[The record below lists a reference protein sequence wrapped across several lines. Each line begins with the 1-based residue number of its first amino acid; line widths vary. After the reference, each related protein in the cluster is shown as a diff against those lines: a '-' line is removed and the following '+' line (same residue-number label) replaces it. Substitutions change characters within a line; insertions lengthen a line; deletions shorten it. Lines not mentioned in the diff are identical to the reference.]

1 MNKLTRL
8 YSCSRK
14 AFLVLIFFLSPIFTS
29 SLMAAEQPL
38 PSLDQRKV
46 ITIRGHE
53 LPSLLGNP
61 IKQYSLEA
69 VKDGVLKPIPFQIDE
84 YNIEHEL
91 YFEALKVPIDGQQG
105 IVDNNDELLFFYSDA
120 GPRKTAFMVASGQ
133 IISEIKLT
141 NREGM
146 ERYAY
151 VVANSK
157 LSSDVFHVRYSSELG
172 RLETDYFSV
181 TVNPKNALYWDD
193 FQYFSY
199 NGEGDSPLD
208 TMKLRITT
216 GVVTPFPRFTF
227 NNKNLVAKPI
237 GENIGPIRA
246 TAMFKVTAKY
256 FYIPVISAYVQAHY
270 LPNGFEY
277 SCRVKIPPLRR
288 SLLTKPIVSLSFDG
302 NRLMGAEIKTA
313 LQQDRTGIVDGV
325 ISQDEKAMIDGGVDE
340 ENNWFWI
347 TTKHNFD
354 WLTFLDFTT
363 LNKSGLQFYLV
374 DDEHK
379 KDRPERF
386 DGQLPN
392 VGFSLINLPR
402 SGWFKFKST
411 IYFSDEFDP
420 SISQNAERVREMP
433 EITVTR
439 YDALKEK

>member
-1 MNKLTRL
+1 MKNLTRF
-8 YSCSRK
+8 SRSMRK
-14 AFLVLIFFLSPIFTS
+14 VTPSLIFLISFFLTS
-29 SLMAAEQPL
+29 FAMADAQTL
-38 PSLDQRKV
+38 SALDQRKV
-46 ITIRGHE
+46 ITIKGHE

-61 IKQYSLEA
+61 IDQYSVEA

-91 YFEALKVPIDGQQG
+91 YFEALKVPIDGQKG

-120 GPRKTAFMVASGQ
+120 GSRKTDFMVASGK
-133 IISEIKLT
+133 IISEVKLT
-141 NREGM
+141 NREGVV
-146 ERYAY
+146 RYVY

-157 LSSDVFHVRYSSELG
+157 LSSDVYHVRYSSELG
-172 RLETDYFSV
+172 KLETDFFSV

-208 TMKLRITT
+208 TMKLRIST
-216 GVVTPFPRFTF
+216 GVITSFPRWTF
-227 NNKNLVAKPI
+227 NNKNLIAKPV

-246 TAMFKVTAKY
+246 TAMFKVTARY
-256 FYIPVISAYVQAHY
+256 FYIPLISAYVQAHY

-288 SLLTKPIVSLSFDG
+288 SLLNNATVSLSFDG
-302 NRLMGAEIKTA
+302 NRLMGSEIKTA
-313 LQQDRTGIVDGV
+313 LQPELTGVVDGT
-325 ISQDEKAMIDGGVDE
+325 ISEDEKTMIDRGVDE
-340 ENNWFWI
+340 ENNWFWL

-392 VGFSLINLPR
+392 IGFSLINLPR
-402 SGWFKFKST
+402 AGWFKFKST
-411 IYFSDEFDP
+411 IYFSDGFDE
-420 SISQNAERVREMP
+420 SISSNAERAREMP

-439 YDALKEK
+439 YDSLNAM